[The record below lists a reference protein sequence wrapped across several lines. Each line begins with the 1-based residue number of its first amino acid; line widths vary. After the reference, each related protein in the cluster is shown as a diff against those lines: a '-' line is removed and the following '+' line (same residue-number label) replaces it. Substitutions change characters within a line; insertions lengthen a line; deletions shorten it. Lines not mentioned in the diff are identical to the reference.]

1 MRRRGRDPRE
11 INKAMS
17 DTAVSISKAVGAR
30 VGTADLQMLARVEKW
45 MAMIREINRE
55 LKDQT
60 KLAN

>member
-1 MRRRGRDPRE
+1 
-11 INKAMS
+11 MS